1 MALRVRAAKS
11 GTRKGLG
18 LDGPCP
24 SSAACFFATLAAA
37 AIAPPSLVIP
47 QGIAPPTLVMAA
59 GSGGRR
65 GAVRFRLDGGV
76 LHVEAEEEA
85 PHGLEACHRSAI
97 SSHTY
102 IETAPTLR
110 LLG

>member
-47 QGIAPPTLVMAA
+47 QGIAPPSLVMVA

-85 PHGLEACHRSAI
+85 PHGLEACHRSGFYMGSRMEPKPDAV
-97 SSHTY
+97 
-102 IETAPTLR
+102 
-110 LLG
+110 